1 MSMLL
6 APLVLGAGAVGV
18 YYLTRKNRGK
28 KHSSRRNRSS
38 RSSRGGWGWRP
49 RIPMGPPAPRP
60 MGPSIGKF
68 SFKPP
73 GLKGGGWGSR
83 GSMSSPMV
91 GTKGSG
97 IKPPGLKGG
106 GWLSRMSKPMWS
118 PGPRPMGPPEPRP
131 MAPSAPRPMVG
142 TNGSGIKPFWKMGG
156 KKSRKHKK
164 H

>member
-38 RSSRGGWGWRP
+38 RSSRGG
-49 RIPMGPPAPRP
+49 
-60 MGPSIGKF
+60 
-68 SFKPP
+68 
-73 GLKGGGWGSR
+73 GWGSR

-106 GWLSRMSKPMWS
+106 GWFSRMS
-118 PGPRPMGPPEPRP
+118 RPMGPPEPRP
-131 MAPSAPRPMVG
+131 MGPPQPRPMVG
-142 TNGSGIKPFWKMGG
+142 TNGSGIRPFWKMGG